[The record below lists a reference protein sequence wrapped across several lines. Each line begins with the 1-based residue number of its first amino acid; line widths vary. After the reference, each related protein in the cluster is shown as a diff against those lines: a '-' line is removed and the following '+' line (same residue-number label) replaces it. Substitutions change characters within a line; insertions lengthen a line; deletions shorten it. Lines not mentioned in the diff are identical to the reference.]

1 MLSRFAHSSR
11 VASQRLAPVA
21 FKTQGLMSHMPV
33 RFFGSAIMDMDTVLI
48 DGSEV
53 KFKDLVA
60 GKKAIFITNV
70 ASE

>member
-1 MLSRFAHSSR
+1 
-11 VASQRLAPVA
+11 
-21 FKTQGLMSHMPV
+21 MSHMPV
-33 RFFGSAIMDMDTVLI
+33 RFFGSAIMDMNTVLI
-48 DGSEV
+48 DGTEV